1 MRSVTSFDLVNELMF
16 VDAVVTGPA
25 GRLRARLIVD
35 TGAMLTTLIPSVVE
49 TIGYTEYDA
58 IKRTT
63 IRTAAAVEHGYM
75 VRVQEFT
82 ALGFRMWDAQIDV
95 ADLGHDVDGLLG
107 MSFLRNFTLE
117 IRPSERRIFVER
129 VAARPHPRQ

>member
-1 MRSVTSFDLVNELMF
+1 MRSVTSFDLVNELIF
-16 VDAVVTGPA
+16 VNAVVTGPA
-25 GRLRARLIVD
+25 GPLRARLIVD

-49 TIGYTEYDA
+49 AIGYTEYDS

-107 MSFLRNFTLE
+107 MSFLRNFNLE
-117 IRPSERRIFVER
+117 IRPSERRILVER
-129 VAARPHPRQ
+129 IATSPYPRQ